1 MQRSPWILP
10 TLMLGTFMASLDS
23 SIVNVSLPT
32 MRNQFHSGMD
42 DIQWVVTAYM
52 LGFCIFMPLTNW
64 LKDRIGFFH
73 LYVGALL
80 IFITGSLMCGFSR
93 NLEFL
98 VASRVVQS
106 LGGGAINPTVLSIM
120 SNIYPKNE
128 RGKAISWWGIGALLG
143 PALGPT
149 VGGALTQQF
158 GWPSIFFV
166 NVPVCACAVVFSFL
180 FLRFLRGAPTKKT
193 PFDATG
199 FATLTIFLVGIQYA
213 IARLERAGAASVE
226 VWGTAAAA
234 IFSFILFIRT
244 EKKKTLPL
252 FNLKLFSQG
261 TFVRTQLLTCVRAA
275 ALFGGLF
282 LLPFLFQTMLGYSEL
297 QSGLLLLPGSA
308 VTAIVTPFA
317 GRWSDRHG
325 SRNILL
331 AAITLVSAS
340 MFAFSLVAPGASYA
354 MLTVI
359 VMVRG
364 LGFGMLMTP
373 LTTAM
378 VNSVD
383 TRDVTEA
390 SSINS
395 LVQQLSGSLG
405 IAVLAIVHQDMV
417 KRTQGLVPTASE
429 HLALQR
435 GFWVSAFLVAL
446 AFIPAWGLP
455 VRQPEPPAGHL
466 PMPEQHVGHLPMP
479 EQHV

>member
-1 MQRSPWILP
+1 
-10 TLMLGTFMASLDS
+10 MLGTFMASLDS

-64 LKDRIGFFH
+64 LKDRIGFFN
-73 LYVGALL
+73 LYVAALL
-80 IFITGSLMCGFSR
+80 IFITGSLCCGLSR
-93 NLEFL
+93 SLDML
-98 VASRVVQS
+98 IASRVLQS

-120 SNIYPKNE
+120 SNIFPKNE

-166 NVPVCACAVVFSFL
+166 NVPVCVCAVVFSFL
-180 FLRFLRGAPTKKT
+180 FLGFLRTAPRKQT
-193 PFDATG
+193 PFDGKG
-199 FATLTIFLVGIQYA
+199 FACLTIFLVGIQYA
-213 IARLERAGAASVE
+213 IARLERAGAGSVE
-226 VWGTAAAA
+226 VLATTGAAVV
-234 IFSFILFIRT
+234 SLVLFIRI
-244 EKKKTLPL
+244 ERKRAMPL
-252 FNLKLFSQG
+252 FNLQLFTLG
-261 TFVRTQLLTCVRAA
+261 TFVRTQLLTCIRAA

-308 VTAIVTPFA
+308 MTALATPFA
-317 GRWSDRHG
+317 GRWADRHG

-331 AAITLVSAS
+331 AAIALVSAS
-340 MFAFSLVAPGASYA
+340 MFAFSLVSPGASVYI
-354 MLTVI
+354 LVGI
-359 VMVRG
+359 VVVRG
-364 LGFGMLMTP
+364 LGLGMLMTP

-383 TRDVTEA
+383 TKDVTEA

-395 LVQQLSGSLG
+395 LAQQLSGSLG
-405 IAVLAIVHQDMV
+405 IALLAIIHQDMLQ
-417 KRTQGLVPTASE
+417 RTGSLTSVASE

-435 GFWVSAFLVAL
+435 GFWMSAFIVAL

-455 VRQPEPPAGHL
+455 AIQPRPEAGHL
-466 PMPEQHVGHLPMP
+466 ATPEEHAGLTGSTLSSG
-479 EQHV
+479 